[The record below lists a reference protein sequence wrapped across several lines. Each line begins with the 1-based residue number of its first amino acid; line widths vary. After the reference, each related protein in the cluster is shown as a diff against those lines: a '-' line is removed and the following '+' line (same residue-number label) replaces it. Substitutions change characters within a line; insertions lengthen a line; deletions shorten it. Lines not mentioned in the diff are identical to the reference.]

1 MECSTARG
9 ASGQWEGWRRAP
21 LAGMLSPPEERA
33 VNPARR
39 RAQGQAQRIL
49 QSRPLFLDT
58 ETTGLGSEARIVE
71 IALLDAN
78 GTVRFESLVRPLAP
92 IPPDATAVHG
102 ITNAMVAGAPDW
114 RSVWSEVGPLLSG
127 EMIAIY
133 NAEFDLRMMRSAH
146 RRAGLAWTRP
156 SDRFVCLMELYA
168 EFRGD
173 WNPIRRS
180 YRWHSL
186 EAAGQQCALP
196 LANNHRAAQ
205 DAALARLLLEHMAHE
220 LADSTGG

>member
-1 MECSTARG
+1 
-9 ASGQWEGWRRAP
+9 
-21 LAGMLSPPEERA
+21 MLIAPEEPS
-33 VNPARR
+33 VNPAHR
-39 RAQGQAQRIL
+39 RAQGQARRIL

-58 ETTGLGSEARIVE
+58 ETTGLGSEAQIVE
-71 IALLDAN
+71 IALVDPDGSVL
-78 GTVRFESLVRPLAP
+78 FESLVRPLAP
-92 IPPDATAVHG
+92 IPPDATAIHG

-114 RSVWSEVGPLLSG
+114 RSVWSKVGPLLTG
-127 EMIAIY
+127 ERIAIY

-146 RRAGLAWTRP
+146 RRAGLAWTLP

-186 EAAGQQCALP
+186 EAAAQQCALP
-196 LANNHRAAQ
+196 LANRHRAAQ
-205 DAALARLLLEHMAHE
+205 DAALARQLLEHMAGE
-220 LADSTGG
+220 PLNPAAG